1 MTLYEFNDLDEA
13 EQIEVIWDSP
23 NIAERI
29 EGEYKIKLFQ
39 VDSFYVEIYRHIE
52 HDVLKRIR
60 SFSSTD
66 QLQPYIGQI
75 DVSNL

>member
-1 MTLYEFNDLDEA
+1 MTLYEFNALDEA

-23 NIAERI
+23 NVGERND
-29 EGEYKIKLFQ
+29 GDYKIKLFQ
-39 VDSFYVEIYRHIE
+39 IDSFYVETYRHIE

-60 SFSSTD
+60 SFSSID

-75 DVSNL
+75 DISNL